1 MVVFVGRAALDDRGD
16 NLDISRLKDD
26 DATGA
31 DELPE
36 PEEIASLIRERLQTA
51 LEKMNELSELLET

>member
-1 MVVFVGRAALDDRGD
+1 VAARGD
-16 NLDISRLKDD
+16 NLDISWLKDD

-36 PEEIASLIRERLQTA
+36 PEEIASQIRERLSTA
-51 LEKMNELSELLET
+51 LEEMDALVGILEGDDNELETTP